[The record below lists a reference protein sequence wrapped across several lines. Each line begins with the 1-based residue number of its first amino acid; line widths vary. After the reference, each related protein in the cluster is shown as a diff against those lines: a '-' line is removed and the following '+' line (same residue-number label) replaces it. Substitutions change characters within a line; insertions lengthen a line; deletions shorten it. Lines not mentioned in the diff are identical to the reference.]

1 MISKGH
7 IKDIYPLPPMQE
19 GMLFHSL
26 KDPDSTAYFEQMCF
40 RLQGEVN
47 VDLIQ
52 KSINEVMK
60 RYDVLRTLF
69 ILEGTDRPLQ
79 VVLKERDALFHYED
93 MAAAAVVRNTDVET
107 LIKEYKEKDRRNLFD
122 LSRDVL
128 LRLAVLK
135 VGEAEYE
142 FIWSYHHILMD
153 GWCYGIVVSD
163 FWTIYTSLC
172 GNEVPQLPEVT
183 PYSVYIAWLEKQDRQ
198 KSKLYWQKYLE
209 GYEEAIHIPR
219 FRERGENEKGYQNVD
234 YGFVFNKEETDAI
247 KDLAVRNQVTFNT
260 VVQTVWGILLAKYNN
275 RRDAVFCTVVSGRP
289 SEIKGVESM
298 VGLFINSTVMRIRWE
313 ENTTFSQLIRK
324 IQKEAVESE
333 PHHYYPLAE
342 VQSATTLKQ
351 DLTDHVVLFQNYPS
365 INRLDGMANK
375 PGPQKTENKL
385 NFTDFSSF
393 DHTHYDLCLFFAPGD
408 TLSGDLNHNAYVY
421 DIESIARIAGHFRHV
436 VEQILAD
443 QDIDADK
450 LELAIEAEKKQLLED
465 FNSLKEETPSHKTI
479 HQMFE
484 EQVEKTPD
492 NTAVKSYCKW
502 SRQPIKEP
510 LTYTRLNEEA
520 NKLAH
525 LLRKKG
531 VSRDS
536 VVGLMGERS
545 TEIVIATIA
554 ILKAGGAFLPVDAE
568 FPENRKKYMLE
579 NGGISILVT
588 NFVKEDVAAFVPPS
602 VEILDIGDK
611 DLYSGEPKTN
621 PEPINSDS
629 DLVYVLH
636 TSGSTGKPKGVMLEH
651 RNVVNLMR
659 YQFMHTNIDNSRILQ
674 FSAISVDVYFHE
686 LFSALLS
693 GGSVYLIDKETRTN
707 IPELFDI
714 VRENEIKTMFLP
726 MSFLKLLFSEE
737 EYVEQIPSCVAH
749 IQTAGERVVV
759 SRRFRRYL
767 KENNVYLHNH
777 YGPAETHVVTALTMD
792 PGKDIPELPSIGVPI
807 LNTPIYI
814 VDKLDRPLPIGVPG
828 ELLIGGI
835 QVGRGY
841 IGREDLTAE
850 RFVDN
855 PFKPGEKLY
864 RSGDL
869 ARWLPDG
876 NIDFLGRIDMQVKI
890 RGFRIEPGEV
900 ESLLL
905 NHPKIKEAIV
915 YIGENEKKEKFLCA
929 YFVSPETLSPV
940 QLRDYLSKEIPGYMI
955 PDYFIQLDEMPLLP
969 NRKIDYKALPDPRE
983 TAGSGK
989 SYEPPADENEK
1000 KIIEIWADVLDLD
1013 KNNISRDDDF
1023 FQLGGNS
1030 LNILKVLSRVN
1041 KAFENNIDMSVLFLY
1056 PKAKDLAA
1064 NIHQEG
1070 ILNKLDCIVRL
1081 NNGMNERNLF
1091 IIHPAHG
1098 MIYQY
1103 KELAKILEN
1112 DFNVYGV
1119 QARGLVGNS
1128 RLSESFDIAVVD
1140 YIQQIKQVQP
1150 EGPYLIGAYCFGD
1163 LIAFD
1168 MIKLMEDMGDRIDK
1182 FIMLDEHLFVSS
1194 RALDYQR
1201 RRDFLFNV
1209 FKWIPG
1215 LEKHRNKR
1223 SLLHRYDDM
1232 VKKIREDEEIDREK
1246 ARSSAQS
1253 AEESQQQEK
1262 IVDKH
1267 LDQLMAEYYSL
1278 PRKRIVKGIINA
1290 DIIDIKAKKQEMRRE
1305 FSPRML
1311 AKLTY
1316 GKVEILECPG
1326 DHNTILEKP
1335 NVQVLADL
1343 IRNKV

>member
-1 MISKGH
+1 
-7 IKDIYPLPPMQE
+7 MQE
-19 GMLFHSL
+19 GMLYHSL
-26 KDPDSTAYFEQMCF
+26 KDPDSTAYFEQMSF
-40 RLQGEVN
+40 RLQGEIDA
-47 VDLIQ
+47 DLAQ

-60 RYDVLRTLF
+60 RYDILRTLF

-79 VVLKERDALFHYED
+79 VVLKERDAIFHYED
-93 MAAAAVVRNTDVET
+93 LTETAADKNTDVET
-107 LIKEYKEKDRRNLFD
+107 QVEEYKERDRRDLFD

-128 LRLAVLK
+128 VRLAVLK

-142 FIWSYHHILMD
+142 FVWSYHHILMD

-172 GNEVPQLPEVT
+172 RNEVPRLPEVT
-183 PYSVYIAWLEKQDRQ
+183 PYSAYIAWLEKQDREE
-198 KSKLYWQKYLE
+198 SKLFWQKYLE
-209 GYEEAIHIPR
+209 GYQEAIRIPR
-219 FRERGENEKGYQNVD
+219 FKERGENEKGYKNVD
-234 YGFVFNKEETDAI
+234 YGFLFNKEETGAL
-247 KDLAVRNQVTFNT
+247 KDMAVKNQVTFNT
-260 VVQTVWGILLAKYNN
+260 VVQTVWGVLLAKYNN

-333 PHHYYPLAE
+333 PHHYYPLAD

-351 DLTDHVVLFQNYPS
+351 DLTDHVVLFQNYPTLD
-365 INRLDGMANK
+365 RLEGMGNNS
-375 PGPQKTENKL
+375 GSEERENKL
-385 NFTDFSSF
+385 KFTKVSNF
-393 DHTHYDLCLFFAPGD
+393 DHTHYDLCLFFAPGEE
-408 TLSGDLNHNAYVY
+408 LAGDLNHNGHAY

-436 VEQILAD
+436 VEQVLAD
-443 QDIDADK
+443 GDINVDQLD
-450 LELAIEAEKKQLLED
+450 LAVEAERKQVLED
-465 FNSLKEETPSHKTI
+465 FNSLKEENPSDKTI

-492 NTAVKSYCKW
+492 GPAVKSYCKGA
-502 SRQPIKEP
+502 RQPVKMP
-510 LTYTRLNEEA
+510 LTYSQLNEKA
-520 NKLAH
+520 NQLAH

-531 VSRDS
+531 VTRDS

-579 NGGISILVT
+579 NGGISVLVT
-588 NFVKEDVAAFVPPS
+588 NFVKEDVAGFVPPS
-602 VEILDIGDK
+602 VEIVDVGDK
-611 DLYSGEPKTN
+611 DTWSGEPKTN
-621 PEPINSDS
+621 LPHINEDK

-659 YQFMHTNIDNSRILQ
+659 YQFVHTNIDNSRILQ

-693 GGSVYLIDKETRTN
+693 GGSVYLIDKDTRTN

-737 EYVEQIPSCVAH
+737 EYIKLIPSCVDH

-759 SRRFRRYL
+759 SRRFQRFL

-777 YGPAETHVVTALTMD
+777 YGPAETHVVTALTLD
-792 PGKDIPELPSIGVPI
+792 PREDIPELPSIGVPI

-814 VDKLDRPLPIGVPG
+814 VDKLDRPLPVGVPG

-855 PFKPGEKLY
+855 PFIAGEKLY

-900 ESLLL
+900 ESMLL

-929 YFVSPETLSPV
+929 YFVSPDSLSPV
-940 QLRDYLSKEIPGYMI
+940 ELREYLSREIPGYMI

-983 TAGSGK
+983 TAGSGI
-989 SYEPPADENEK
+989 SYEPPANETEE

-1013 KNNISRDDDF
+1013 KEQISRNDDF
-1023 FQLGGNS
+1023 FQMGGNS

-1041 KAFENNIDMSVLFLY
+1041 KVFENNIDMSVLFLY
-1056 PKAKDLAA
+1056 PRASELAA

-1070 ILNKLDCIVRL
+1070 ILNQLDCIVRL
-1081 NNGMNERNLF
+1081 NKGANERNLF
-1091 IIHPAHG
+1091 IVHPAHG

-1103 KELAKILEN
+1103 KELAKLLEN
-1112 DFNVYGV
+1112 DFNVYGI
-1119 QARGLVGNS
+1119 QARGLVGSS

-1140 YIQQIKQVQP
+1140 YLQQIKQVQP
-1150 EGPYLIGAYCFGD
+1150 EGPYIIGAYCFGD
-1163 LIAFD
+1163 LIAYD
-1168 MIKLMEDMGDRIDK
+1168 MIRLMEDMGDQVEK
-1182 FIMLDEHLFVSS
+1182 FIMLDEHLFVPAY
-1194 RALDYQR
+1194 ALDYQR
-1201 RRDFLFNV
+1201 WRDRIFNLL
-1209 FKWIPG
+1209 KWIPG
-1215 LEKHRNKR
+1215 IEERRYKR
-1223 SLLHRYDDM
+1223 SLMHRYEDM
-1232 VKKIREDEEIDREK
+1232 VKKIREDEAIDKER
-1246 ARSSAQS
+1246 ASSSAQS

-1262 IVDKH
+1262 IVDEH
-1267 LDQLMAEYYSL
+1267 LDKLMADYYSVPL
-1278 PRKRIVKGIINA
+1278 KRMVKGIIKT
-1290 DIIDIKAKKQEMRRE
+1290 DIINLKAEIQEMKRE
-1305 FSPRML
+1305 FSPRAL

-1316 GKVEILECPG
+1316 GKVEIFDCPG

-1343 IRNKV
+1343 IKDNVQLDLENLFKN